1 MDTARDLARG
11 DPWRE
16 SLERSRARRE
26 RARRSVP
33 AASPPPA
40 SAAVPD
46 APRAARR
53 RRPRATLSR
62 PRATL
67 SRVRV
72 TRSRPRITPRGPRV
86 KASRGWLATLE
97 VWGER
102 ALAARSHL
110 PSLGP
115 KSVAGIALLAAI
127 VASSLA
133 KGGPQAS
140 TPAHAD
146 ASRTAFVSH
155 RSGPAQGT
163 PGALASR
170 AGGCALAV
178 DPTGYVNPLGG
189 ATVKPERIDQ
199 GVDYAGAGTL
209 VAIGPATVTYVG
221 TSNTGWPGAFIEFRL
236 LAGADAGC
244 YVFYAEGVVP
254 VDGLSVGQQLAAGQA
269 IATIIPKYPT
279 GIELGWGSGRGTK
292 AYAKVA
298 GQWSPE
304 DDHDNV
310 ATTAGKSFS
319 DLIAALGG
327 PPGKVEG

>member
-11 DPWRE
+11 DPWQE
-16 SLERSRARRE
+16 SLERSLARRE
-26 RARRSVP
+26 RSRPPERERDP
-33 AASPPPA
+33 ERDPGPEPEPERPPA
-40 SAAVPD
+40 ESQPQPD
-46 APRAARR
+46 RLRTGGQTWR
-53 RRPRATLSR
+53 NL
-62 PRATL
+62 
-67 SRVRV
+67 
-72 TRSRPRITPRGPRV
+72 
-86 KASRGWLATLE
+86 WATLE
-97 VWGER
+97 VWAEHAVG
-102 ALAARSHL
+102 ARSRL
-110 PSLGP
+110 PALGP

-140 TPAHAD
+140 TPTARAD
-146 ASRTAFVSH
+146 AARTAFVTQ
-155 RSGPAQGT
+155 RSQPTPPAAAA
-163 PGALASR
+163 GARS
-170 AGGCALAV
+170 CPLAV
-178 DPTGYVNPLGG
+178 DPTGYTNPVLG
-189 ATVKPERIDQ
+189 ATLKPERIDQ
-199 GVDYAGAGTL
+199 GVDYAGTGTL

-244 YVFYAEGVVP
+244 YVYYAEGVVP
-254 VDGLSVGQQLAAGQA
+254 VSGLSVGEQLAAGQPV
-269 IATIIPKYPT
+269 ATIIPKYPT
-279 GIELGWGSGRGTK
+279 GIELGWGSGRATK

-310 ATTAGKSFS
+310 ATPAGKSFS

>member
-1 MDTARDLARG
+1 M
-11 DPWRE
+11 
-16 SLERSRARRE
+16 
-26 RARRSVP
+26 
-33 AASPPPA
+33 
-40 SAAVPD
+40 
-46 APRAARR
+46 
-53 RRPRATLSR
+53 
-62 PRATL
+62 
-67 SRVRV
+67 
-72 TRSRPRITPRGPRV
+72 
-86 KASRGWLATLE
+86 
-97 VWGER
+97 WGER
-102 ALAARSHL
+102 VVAAHSRL
-110 PSLGP
+110 PRLGP

-140 TPAHAD
+140 TPTVRAD
-146 ASRTAFVSH
+146 ASRAAFISQRSQPIKAASTAA
-155 RSGPAQGT
+155 GA
-163 PGALASR
+163 PGSCPLA
-170 AGGCALAV
+170 A

-189 ATVKPERIDQ
+189 ATVKSERIDQ

-254 VDGLSVGQQLAAGQA
+254 VPGLSVGQQIAAGQP

-279 GIELGWGSGRGTK
+279 GIELGWGSGRSTK
-292 AYAKVA
+292 AYAKVF
-298 GQWSPE
+298 GQWSPQ

-310 ATTAGKSFS
+310 ASPAGRSFS

>member
-1 MDTARDLARG
+1 VSE
-11 DPWRE
+11 P
-16 SLERSRARRE
+16 
-26 RARRSVP
+26 
-33 AASPPPA
+33 
-40 SAAVPD
+40 
-46 APRAARR
+46 PRAARR
-53 RRPRATLSR
+53 GVRVRR
-62 PRATL
+62 
-67 SRVRV
+67 RVRV
-72 TRSRPRITPRGPRV
+72 KVSRD
-86 KASRGWLATLE
+86 WLTTLE
-97 VWGER
+97 VWVER
-102 ALAARSHL
+102 ALATRSRL

-115 KSVAGIALLAAI
+115 KGVAGIALLAAI

-140 TPAHAD
+140 TPAARAD

-155 RSGPAQGT
+155 RSTPAT

-170 AGGCALAV
+170 NGGCALAV

-254 VDGLSVGQQLAAGQA
+254 VDGLAVGQQLAAGQA

-298 GQWSPE
+298 GQWTPQE
-304 DDHDNV
+304 DHDNV
-310 ATTAGKSFS
+310 ATPAGRSFS

>member
-1 MDTARDLARG
+1 
-11 DPWRE
+11 
-16 SLERSRARRE
+16 
-26 RARRSVP
+26 
-33 AASPPPA
+33 
-40 SAAVPD
+40 
-46 APRAARR
+46 
-53 RRPRATLSR
+53 
-62 PRATL
+62 
-67 SRVRV
+67 
-72 TRSRPRITPRGPRV
+72 
-86 KASRGWLATLE
+86 LATLE

-102 ALAARSHL
+102 AVAARSRL

-115 KSVAGIALLAAI
+115 KGVAGVALLAAI

-133 KGGPQAS
+133 KGGPEAS
-140 TPAHAD
+140 TPSARAD

-155 RSGPAQGT
+155 TSKPAAPASGATGSATGSCPLT
-163 PGALASR
+163 
-170 AGGCALAV
+170 V
-178 DPTGYVNPLGG
+178 DPAGYANPLVG

-209 VAIGPATVTYVG
+209 TAIGPAKVTYVG
-221 TSNTGWPGAFIEFRL
+221 TSNTGWPGAFIEFKL

-254 VDGLSVGQQLAAGQA
+254 VDGLTVGQQIAAGQPV
-269 IATIIPKYPT
+269 ATIIPNYPS

-298 GQWSPE
+298 GQWTPQ

-310 ATTAGKSFS
+310 ATAAGRSFS

>member
-1 MDTARDLARG
+1 M
-11 DPWRE
+11 WRN
-16 SLERSRARRE
+16 
-26 RARRSVP
+26 V
-33 AASPPPA
+33 
-40 SAAVPD
+40 
-46 APRAARR
+46 
-53 RRPRATLSR
+53 
-62 PRATL
+62 
-67 SRVRV
+67 
-72 TRSRPRITPRGPRV
+72 
-86 KASRGWLATLE
+86 LATLQ
-97 VWGER
+97 VWSER
-102 ALAARSHL
+102 LLAARSRL
-110 PSLGP
+110 PTLGP

-140 TPAHAD
+140 TPPASAD
-146 ASRTAFVSH
+146 AARAAFISQRSQPVRPSSGTA
-155 RSGPAQGT
+155 AN
-163 PGALASR
+163 
-170 AGGCALAV
+170 GCPLAV
-178 DPTGYVNPLGG
+178 DPSGYTNPLLG

-209 VAIGPATVTYVG
+209 VAIGAATVTYVA
-221 TSNTGWPGAFIEFRL
+221 TSNTGWPGAFIEFKL

-254 VDGLSVGQQLAAGQA
+254 VAGLSVGQQVAAGQP

-304 DDHDNV
+304 NDRDNV
-310 ATTAGKSFS
+310 ATPAGKSFS
-319 DLIAALGG
+319 ALIAALGG